1 MKRNQ
6 KIAIHPNRRPSTLPN
21 RDWGIGRNP
30 STGPEPETRQFLFF
44 CVLSALTPPL
54 HDPDYAKLRI
64 PKLKVLDPVPSYAD
78 YIRGK
83 GHGSI

>member
-1 MKRNQ
+1 MNLNSS
-6 KIAIHPNRRPSTLPN
+6 IAIQTYRPTTLPS

-30 STGPEPETRQFLFF
+30 STLPEPSNDKMGRPFKARVPKLI
-44 CVLSALTPPL
+44 L
-54 HDPDYAKLRI
+54 HDPDYEKLRI

-83 GHGSI
+83 GHGSV